1 MKRPSPA
8 LPLLAVTLLLAAVAP
23 ARAAVHR
30 AVLDGPVDPLHAE
43 YLVRAIDQAEAED
56 SDLVLVVINTPG
68 GLVDSMEVIVRRMLA
83 ATVPVAAFVAPS
95 GGRAASAGFFL
106 LVSADVAAMAPGT
119 RTGAAHPILSI
130 GGILPIDPGQLP
142 GTEPQKTPVPAPP
155 PTGTD
160 GQPEQDGTGTPTPVT
175 APAPRTPPGSQSAI
189 LMEKISSDIQ
199 AYLRAITAV
208 RGRNAEAAALA
219 VSESRAYTEQ
229 EALELRLIDV
239 VAASEADLLRQ
250 LDGREVRRIDGT
262 TRVLSLAGATV
273 VDIPMTFRERALSFL
288 VNPNVAFLLFLL
300 GLLLVYVEVTHT
312 GMVLPG
318 VIGGL
323 CLLLAVTG
331 FSFLPVTAAG
341 VLLILAAIGLFV
353 AEVFVQSFGVLALAG
368 VVSLALGA
376 IMLIDLPEGGMR
388 VDPTLAIT
396 TAVAFGGIVMFL
408 TLLAIRS
415 MRRTVVTGSEGLVGE
430 AGTAVT
436 AIDAAGGKVQVHGEY
451 WNARS
456 DAPVAAGTPVRVRK
470 VDGLTLWVEPAGD
483 APGPLDRIDT

>member
-1 MKRPSPA
+1 MNRTFPA
-8 LPLLAVTLLLAAVAP
+8 LPLLAAMLLLAAVVP

-83 ATVPVAAFVAPS
+83 ATVPVAAYVAPS

-142 GTEPQKTPVPAPP
+142 GTEPQKTPVPTPAPP
-155 PTGTD
+155 GTD
-160 GQPEQDGTGTPTPVT
+160 DQPVQDGDGTPAT
-175 APAPRTPPGSQSAI
+175 APAPRTPPTTQSAI

-239 VAASEADLLRQ
+239 IAATEADLLRQ

-262 TRVLSLAGATV
+262 TQVLSVAGAPV

-353 AEVFVQSFGVLALAG
+353 AEVFIQSFGVLALAG

-376 IMLIDLPEGGMR
+376 IMLVDLPEGGMR

-415 MRRTVVTGSEGLVGE
+415 MRRSVVTGSEGLVGE
-430 AGTAVT
+430 TGTAVT
-436 AIDAAGGKVQVHGEY
+436 DVGPTGGKVQVHGEY

-456 DAPVAAGTPVRVRK
+456 GTPLAAGTPVRVRT
-470 VDGLTLWVEPAGD
+470 VDGLTLDVAPVDGD
-483 APGPLDRIDT
+483 LPGPVAPM